1 LILAL
6 IGALGIAGIAALP
19 WTEADARATREA
31 VVILWMRL
39 SVATPSRRE

>member
-1 LILAL
+1 MILLTL

-31 VVILWMRL
+31 VVILWMR
-39 SVATPSRRE
+39 VRR